1 MTATS
6 FLVPA
11 AGLVTAP
18 ILAQGLGAEGRGI
31 LAAALAPSALML
43 NLATLGLPDSLTF
56 HLARWPSLTRRATAW
71 SSAATIVLGIVS
83 IGVTALLLPLLSS
96 DDAELSRLILIAS
109 ASTVPALVVGVLRGA
124 AVGRQLWKYI
134 AIERVILTL
143 GRVVLFC
150 ALFWTGTLTVFSAV
164 VVNIALPIAAGVV
177 YLVVT
182 RRPPLDR
189 DKPGLESRS
198 MRPVFGYGLRVWWGS
213 VASMT
218 LSRLA
223 PLLMVPL
230 STAYDL
236 GLYTV
241 ATTISDL
248 PLIVALAVQGA
259 LFGVGSRDQNASR
272 VTDTARLTTLLAI
285 AGSVAI
291 AVTLPWW
298 LAPLFGSDFAGALG
312 PTILLLASA
321 CICVPGLMAAGGL
334 SSFGRPSLR
343 SLGLLVTLVVY
354 LGAFLLLVPHLGV
367 WGAAWTSVIGNVVM
381 STFMIATAS
390 RVMEVPASRFVAIT
404 WSDVRRLWDL
414 GMQSTRVVLKR
425 LGR

>member
-11 AGLVTAP
+11 AGVITAP

-43 NLATLGLPDSLTF
+43 NLATLGLPDALTY
-56 HLARWPSLTRRATAW
+56 HLARWPSVTRRVTAW
-71 SSAATIVLGIVS
+71 ASLATILLGVLSVGA
-83 IGVTALLLPLLSS
+83 TALLLPVLSA
-96 DDAELSRLILIAS
+96 DDSELSRLILIAS
-109 ASTVPALVVGVLRGA
+109 ASTIPALVVGVLRGA

-143 GRVVLFC
+143 GRVVLFG
-150 ALFWTGTLTVFSAV
+150 ALFWTGTLTVFTAV
-164 VVNIALPIAAGVV
+164 IVNVALPVAAGVV
-177 YLVVT
+177 YVVVT
-182 RRPPLDR
+182 RRPPADM
-189 DKPGLESRS
+189 DKPGLESTS
-198 MRPVFGYGLRVWWGS
+198 ARPVFAYGLRVWWGS

-223 PLLMVPL
+223 PLIMVPL

-259 LFGVGSRDQNASR
+259 LFGVGSRDRNAAR
-272 VTDTARLTTLLAI
+272 VTDTARLTALLAI
-285 AGSVAI
+285 AGSTAI
-291 AVTLPWW
+291 ALTLPWW
-298 LAPLFGSDFAGALG
+298 LVPLFGADFSGALG

-321 CICVPGLMAAGGL
+321 CLCVPGLMAAGGL
-334 SSFGRPSLR
+334 SSFGRPELR
-343 SLGLLVTLVVY
+343 SAGLLLTLIVY
-354 LGAFLLLVPHLGV
+354 LLAFVLLVPLYGV
-367 WGAAWTSVIGNVVM
+367 WGAAWTSVIGNIVM
-381 STFMIATAS
+381 SSFMIAKAS
-390 RVMEVPASRFVAIT
+390 RVLEVSPWRFVAIT
-404 WSDVRRLWDL
+404 WADVRRTWDL
-414 GMQSTRVVLKR
+414 GMQSARVVLRR